1 MRILVLLL
9 AFVLSSS
16 QASAAWIR
24 DIAVPDPWTG
34 GAYSDD
40 TNGGF
45 SHCAASVEYLSEV
58 LMVVSLD
65 RDYVWGIG
73 FANSSWSLQM
83 DVDIPVQYR
92 FGNGRWQ
99 SVNGYAVATDH
110 LIVPMP
116 QTEQAV
122 DIFRR
127 ASLLEL
133 SFGEGDYQFDLTGT
147 SRVTADVFGCV
158 ADHLDGTMSVPPPTE
173 TVAATPEPETTA
185 APEAQPEAPS
195 GPSSGTGVLISTSG
209 HILTNHHVIDGCST
223 VTVTRGSE
231 VAAPAQVLRIDQQND
246 LAVLTTDKTFP
257 ASDVATF
264 RVGNPVK
271 PGETV
276 AIYGFPLAGLL
287 STTGNITA
295 GNITSLTGVS
305 DDARFFQISAPVQP
319 GNSGG
324 PLLDGSGLL
333 IGIVNARID
342 DATVMN
348 STGTVP
354 QNVNFAIR
362 ANIATNFLEAQGIP
376 YLTESTPP
384 PAMSLVDIADAARK
398 FGVFVLCE

>member
-1 MRILVLLL
+1 MTPM
-9 AFVLSSS
+9 AG
-16 QASAAWIR
+16 SATAPR
-24 DIAVPDPWTG
+24 
-34 GAYSDD
+34 
-40 TNGGF
+40 
-45 SHCAASVEYLSEV
+45 SVEYLSEV

-73 FANSSWSLQM
+73 FANSAWSLQM

-231 VAAPAQVLRIDQQND
+231 VAAPAQILRIDQQND

-257 ASDVATF
+257 RGGRGEVPRWQSGAAGRDGRHLRLPAGRAAQHDGQHHRGQHHLADR
-264 RVGNPVK
+264 RVGRCALLPDF
-271 PGETV
+271 G
-276 AIYGFPLAGLL
+276 AGA
-287 STTGNITA
+287 A
-295 GNITSLTGVS
+295 G
-305 DDARFFQISAPVQP
+305 Q
-319 GNSGG
+319 
-324 PLLDGSGLL
+324 
-333 IGIVNARID
+333 
-342 DATVMN
+342 
-348 STGTVP
+348 
-354 QNVNFAIR
+354 
-362 ANIATNFLEAQGIP
+362 
-376 YLTESTPP
+376 
-384 PAMSLVDIADAARK
+384 
-398 FGVFVLCE
+398 